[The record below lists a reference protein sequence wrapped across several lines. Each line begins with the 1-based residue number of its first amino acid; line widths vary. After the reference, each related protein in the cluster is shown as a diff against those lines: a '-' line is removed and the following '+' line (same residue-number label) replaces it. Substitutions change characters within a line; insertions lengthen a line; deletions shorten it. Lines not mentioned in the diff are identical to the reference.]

1 MAVVVLAGLVAVC
14 WFFLYVLVPF
24 RRDEKHPRRH
34 EESPTGFPIVASG
47 QIVGP
52 LLGPSGHKGALAER
66 REQRHLMIRAAHKIE
81 TERRLV
87 C

>member
-14 WFFLYVLVPF
+14 GFFLYVLVQF
-24 RRDEKHPRRH
+24 RRDEKNPRRH

-52 LLGPSGHKGALAER
+52 LLDPNGHTKSPGGSRER
-66 REQRHLMIRAAHKIE
+66 RDIS
-81 TERRLV
+81 
-87 C
+87 

>member
-14 WFFLYVLVPF
+14 GFFLYVLVQF

-34 EESPTGFPIVASG
+34 EEPPTGFPIVASG

-52 LLGPSGHKGALAER
+52 LRDPNGHAKEPWR
-66 REQRHLMIRAAHKIE
+66 K
-81 TERRLV
+81 
-87 C
+87 

>member
-1 MAVVVLAGLVAVC
+1 MAVIVFTGLVAVC
-14 WFFLYVLVPF
+14 GFFLYVLVQF

-52 LLGPSGHKGALAER
+52 LPDPNGHRFGNAALQKDPRESSKR
-66 REQRHLMIRAAHKIE
+66 RDIS
-81 TERRLV
+81 
-87 C
+87 